1 VSSAATAYLVGN
13 CSSSKRGS
21 GAMER
26 EDGGKQAAGRGEDVA
41 PEQSAW
47 TILRQLEEP
56 VASGV
61 AVGR

>member
-47 TILRQLEEP
+47 TMLR
-56 VASGV
+56 
-61 AVGR
+61 